1 MKFGKPQVAILTSLF
16 VVAAAIPAAA
26 LAQATAPPAQAPSA
40 STQAPAPVAP
50 PALKPYEEVIKLWKG
65 NLSEDF
71 IKRRI
76 ESSGT
81 VYELS
86 ADDMIACKAA
96 NLPESIIEAMMATAT
111 KRAPA
116 TGAAAALVAAPAAAA
131 ATGHAVPGQV
141 PAASPPVNLAAMAD
155 RTWEGVVRRND
166 GVVLFKSRWDDG
178 KLSFKDQKLAWFDA
192 DEEKKNLIITGKG
205 VKEQFLVCLKGS
217 SADPECF
224 EWGVKTGD
232 GEYRFRD
239 VAWERSDSTKPR
251 EIFEFFKAIYP
262 TLVSATYPADKK

>member
-1 MKFGKPQVAILTSLF
+1 MTFAKLQGAARTAFLAVA
-16 VVAAAIPAAA
+16 VAAAISIPAAA
-26 LAQATAPPAQAPSA
+26 LAQETAPPA
-40 STQAPAPVAP
+40 APVAP
-50 PALKPYEEVIKLWKG
+50 PAPKPYEEVLKLWKG

-76 ESSGT
+76 EASGT
-81 VYELS
+81 VYQLS
-86 ADDMIACKAA
+86 ADDIIACKAA
-96 NLPESIIEAMMATAT
+96 NLPESIIETMLATET

-116 TGAAAALVAAPAAAA
+116 PGVAAPSAAAPSA
-131 ATGHAVPGQV
+131 AAPSAGRAAGAAPVPV
-141 PAASPPVNLAAMAD
+141 PAPTPNLAAMAD
-155 RTWEGVVRRND
+155 RTWEGIVRRND

-178 KLSFKDQKLAWFDA
+178 KLSFKDQKLSWFDA

-217 SADPECF
+217 SPDPECF
-224 EWGVKTGD
+224 EWGVKTEA

-239 VAWERSDSTKPR
+239 VAWERSDSQKPR

-262 TLVSATYPADKK
+262 TLVSATYPAEKK